1 MTEDSTLSA
10 NTPSKFLSDKGQGR
24 ESASSALEAK
34 LKGYQAREE
43 AMEKQLES
51 AIKQR
56 DEN

>member
-10 NTPSKFLSDKGQGR
+10 NTPSKFLNDKGQGR

-43 AMEKQLES
+43 AMEK
-51 AIKQR
+51 
-56 DEN
+56 